1 MCGGPLPPAQTY
13 PMAIMIFLKDTKGV
27 DISTQSNVAIEKT

>member
-1 MCGGPLPPAQTY
+1 
-13 PMAIMIFLKDTKGV
+13 MAIMIFLKDTKGV